1 MGSVRFR
8 LCVMMFL
15 QYFVWGA
22 WAVEMGGYLSESLH
36 FTGAEIGRIYSTTAI
51 AAMIT
56 PLFLGYVADRLL
68 ATEKLLAILHLAG
81 AACLFA
87 AGFQTQPWPL
97 FGVMLLYALLYMPT
111 LALSNSIS
119 FDNIRSAERDFP
131 LIRVFGTVGWIVAGL
146 IVGLV
151 LGMKQQASGTE
162 ERVFPADTFIFLA
175 AGASLL
181 LGLFC
186 FALPHTPPKAR
197 TAPLPQAGDRRG
209 VLMLLRDGSFL
220 VFVLASF
227 LICIPLA
234 FYYNFANAFLQQTD
248 MPAPTALQTLGQFSE
263 VFFMAAMPWFILRL
277 GVKRMLLV
285 GMLAWVLRY
294 VCFQTIQLPL
304 VVLGLV
310 LHGICYDFFFVASQ
324 IYVDNKAD
332 VRQRAS
338 AQSFIAFVTMGVGMF
353 IGAHVSGMIVDAYPP
368 PLQVEVERIEYDQDG
383 NVVDRSQQPRPLP
396 QWDASGKSGFAQAAG
411 LTADSELTAAKLPD
425 EYREAEP
432 NNDRVQYVYRR
443 DVLAEALP
451 KIDPDGSVSRH
462 QWRVA
467 LRSDWFYIWLWPAV
481 MAGATL
487 LFFLLGFRDPAA
499 ERMRAEM
506 AAEETLPCGRS
517 GGTSSESASRSPRRS
532 RPGSCRLAAWT
543 SAGSSSRTRTGARRA
558 PTTRRSRSRWW
569 SGWPA
574 SWTR

>member
-22 WAVEMGGYLSESLH
+22 WAVEMSGYMSQTLH

-97 FGVMLLYALLYMPT
+97 FGLMLVYALLYMPT
-111 LALSNSIS
+111 LALTNSIS

-131 LIRVFGTVGWIVAGL
+131 LIRVFGTIGWIVAGW
-146 IVGLV
+146 IVGFALGAKKGDLLYPLLAGLV
-151 LGMKQQASGTE
+151 TGSGE
-162 ERVFPADTFIFLA
+162 DLPPPRVFPPDTFISLA

-186 FALPHTPPKAR
+186 FTLPHTPPKAK
-197 TAPLPQAGDRRG
+197 TVPVAQAGDRRG
-209 VLMLLRDGSFL
+209 VLLLLRDPSFL

-248 MPAPTALQTLGQFSE
+248 MPVPTALQTLGQISE

-277 GVKRMLLV
+277 GVKRMLLI

-304 VVLGLV
+304 VILGLL

-332 VRQRAS
+332 IRQRAS

-368 PLQVEVERIEYDQDG
+368 PLQVTVERIEYDQHR
-383 NVVDRSQQPRPLP
+383 NVVDRTQVERPLP
-396 QWDASGKSGFAQAAG
+396 QWDASGTTGFAQAAG
-411 LTADSELTAAKLPD
+411 LTADAELTAAQLPD
-425 EYREAEP
+425 EYREPEP
-432 NNDRVQYVYRR
+432 NNESVEYVYRR
-443 DVLAEALP
+443 EVLAAALRQ
-451 KIDPDGSVSRH
+451 IDTDGTVSYE
-462 QWRVA
+462 QWRIA
-467 LRSDWFYIWLWPAV
+467 LRNDWFNIWMWPAL
-481 MAGATL
+481 MAGGTL
-487 LFFLLGFRDPAA
+487 LFFLLGFRDPTA
-499 ERMRAEM
+499 ERMRAAM
-506 AAEETLPCGRS
+506 AAEAPLG
-517 GGTSSESASRSPRRS
+517 
-532 RPGSCRLAAWT
+532 
-543 SAGSSSRTRTGARRA
+543 AGEG
-558 PTTRRSRSRWW
+558 PEPQV
-569 SGWPA
+569 G
-574 SWTR
+574 